1 MIHKPL
7 TQIARLLF
15 LNRLPILIFSI
26 LLWVVLWVVF
36 WAVTGT
42 ISQAAEPTPI
52 FYESSAQ
59 KIIKAKCVRCHNPK
73 TKKAGLDLSTAQGIL
88 AGSESGRIVQAG
100 DPEASLLFQM
110 IEAEEMPPDEKDHLS
125 KNQLES
131 LRHWIAGGAKFRE
144 AVSSAPAVTQHDI
157 VPLLYLRCVACH
169 GGRRQ
174 EAGLDLRTKES
185 ILKGGKSGPA
195 LVSGKPEESLI
206 IQRIKSGEMPPRRKL
221 VSVSVKPMEAN
232 ELDLLSQWITLQLPE
247 QKENPVDETR
257 LSDSL
262 VSDKD
267 REFWSFQPPAQVQLP
282 QVKQRDKVK
291 NPIDALILHKLEARG
306 LTLAPTAGK
315 RTLIRRLYFDL
326 TGLPPT
332 PNEINLFLNDTDPLA
347 YEKLVD
353 RLLASPRYGER
364 WARHWLDV
372 AGYADSEGAQNQ
384 DKVRPHMYRYRD
396 YVIRAFN
403 QDKPYSRFLME
414 QIAGDELV
422 DYQSKE
428 ITQEAYDC
436 LVATGFLRTAPDR
449 TFANITNFVPDRLEV
464 ISDEMDILGSAVM
477 GLTLKCARC
486 HSHKFDPIPQ
496 RDYYRLTAIFKEAYD
511 EHDWLKSQGPR
522 TLSHVMPEE
531 RSHYENHEKQLTAQ
545 VEQIKQALNDL
556 TAKTLKV
563 QREKKIQTLP
573 DMDRKQILIA
583 FSNDKSLHT
592 AEQTKLLKKHEQ
604 LIKIAPEELK
614 KLNPEYQQMS
624 EKLQTQIK
632 TVEAKRMSEP
642 RIRALW
648 SRGSPSP
655 SYILK
660 RGNYLTPGRP
670 VKPGVPAVLTKSSQ
684 PFGITT
690 PDKKGKP
697 VGPRLAFAQWLTQPD
712 NPLTAR
718 VIVNRIWLHHFGR
731 GIVNTPGNFGH
742 AGERPSHPELL
753 DWLANEFVRQ
763 DWSLKALHRLMVTSN
778 TYRQSSVIS
787 EQALRLD
794 PDGRLFSRMPLKRM
808 EGEVLRDTLL
818 YLSGQLDE
826 TPFGPADPVEVRP
839 DGLVTSK
846 RSDRGWR
853 RSIYVLQRRTQI
865 PTLLDNFD
873 SPQMGPNCLRRG
885 ESLVA
890 PQALHL
896 MNDQMVHQLAV
907 HFANQIQKAAGTDLL
922 PQVRQVYLKS
932 FGRNPTAAE
941 EQIGVAALKQ
951 LAAEWRET
959 NPQKKAQTDITQK
972 ALVNYCHAI
981 FNLAEFQYID

>member
-1 MIHKPL
+1 MISK
-7 TQIARLLF
+7 LLAQ
-15 LNRLPILIFSI
+15 NHRLPFFNLTSMIRFSI
-26 LLWVVLWVVF
+26 AIFFCSV
-36 WAVTGT
+36 GT
-42 ISQAAEPTPI
+42 IKLPADKTTAAKSNL
-52 FYESSAQ
+52 FYESSVK
-59 KIIKAKCVRCHNPK
+59 KIIEAKCVRCHNSK

-88 AGSESGRIVQAG
+88 QGSESGRVVQAG

-110 IEAEEMPPDEKDHLS
+110 IEAEEMPPEEKDHLNQ
-125 KNQLES
+125 KQLES
-131 LRHWIAGGAKFRE
+131 LRHWITAGAKFRE

-174 EAGLDLRTKES
+174 EAGLDLRTKKS

-195 LVSGKPEESLI
+195 LVPGKPEESLL
-206 IQRIKSGEMPPRRKL
+206 IQKIKSGEMPPRRKL

-232 ELDLLSQWITLQLPE
+232 ELELLSQWIRLKLPE
-247 QKENPVDETR
+247 QKEDPTKESR
-257 LSDSL
+257 LTDSL

-267 REFWSFQPPAQVQLP
+267 REFWSFQPPVKVRPP
-282 QVKQRDKVK
+282 QVKHSDQVK
-291 NPIDALILHKLEARG
+291 NPIDAFILRKLETQG
-306 LTLAPTAGK
+306 LTFSPTASQ

-332 PNEINLFLNDTDPLA
+332 PNEIDQFLNDPDPHA

-353 RLLASPRYGER
+353 RLLASRRYGER

-403 QDKPYSRFLME
+403 QDKPYSRFLVE

-511 EHDWLKSQGPR
+511 EHDWLKSQGAR
-522 TLSHVMPEE
+522 TLPHVMPEE
-531 RSHYENHEKQLTAQ
+531 RRQYENHEKQLTAQ
-545 VEQIKQALNDL
+545 VNQTRANVKRPNRENLENATGEKIQAL
-556 TAKTLKV
+556 
-563 QREKKIQTLP
+563 P
-573 DMDRKQILIA
+573 DTDRKQILIA
-583 FSNDKSLHT
+583 FSIDPSSHT

-604 LIKIAPEELK
+604 LVNISPEELK
-614 KLNPEYQQMS
+614 KLDPAYQKQS
-624 EKLQTQIK
+624 KELQTQIK
-632 TVEAKRMSEP
+632 TLEAKRMSKP

-670 VKPGVPAVLTKSSQ
+670 VNPGVPAVLTKNNR
-684 PFGITT
+684 PFALSGSG
-690 PDKKGKP
+690 PNGKP
-697 VGPRLAFAQWLTQPD
+697 VGRRLAFAQWLTQPD
-712 NPLTAR
+712 HPLTTR
-718 VIVNRIWLHHFGR
+718 VMVNRIWMHHFGR

-763 DWSLKALHRLMVTSN
+763 NWSLKALHRLMVTSN
-778 TYRQSSVIS
+778 TYRQSSTVS

-794 PDGRLFSRMPLKRM
+794 PDGRLLSRMPLKRM

-826 TPFGPADPVEVRP
+826 TPFGPADPVEVRA

-865 PTLLDNFD
+865 PTLLNNFD
-873 SPQMGPNCLRRG
+873 YPQMGPNCLRRG

-907 HFANQIQKAAGTDLL
+907 YFADQIRSEVGTDLL
-922 PQVRQVYLKS
+922 AQVKQVYLKA
-932 FGRNPTAAE
+932 FGRTPTAEE
-941 EQIGVAALKQ
+941 EQIGVTALKQ
-951 LAAEWRET
+951 LAAQWQEANKHNKEKT
-959 NPQKKAQTDITQK
+959 DSNQKS
-972 ALVNYCHAI
+972 LVNYSHAI